1 MENILDKLNR
11 DLKKASENLSDREAR
26 YLVDLYYQMQDF
38 RIQATNQ
45 TRILTKED
53 AEEPHEV
60 IGFMGG
66 NYKTIEDNIK
76 ACLKVYAESKPVGR
90 WMLSICGIGPV
101 IAAGLLAHIDIKK
114 CETAGAI
121 WSFAGL
127 VPDVEWCKGQKR
139 PWNAKLKVLCWKIG
153 QSFMK
158 VSSNDKDYYGKIY
171 LNRKEYEAAKNE
183 AGEYKEIAEK
193 MLATK
198 VFKKKTK
205 AKECYEKGILP
216 PAHIDARARRYAV
229 KLFLSH
235 LHAVWYELDRGTP
248 PPKPFAISILGHAH
262 EVPIPNR
269 EFAC

>member
-66 NYKTIEDNIK
+66 NYKAIEDNIK
-76 ACLKVYAESKPVGR
+76 ACLKVYAESKPIGR
-90 WMLSICGIGPV
+90 WMLSIYGIGPV

-127 VPDVEWCKGQKR
+127 VPDVKWCKGQKR
-139 PWNAKLKVLCWKIG
+139 PWNAKLKTLCWKIG

-158 VSSNDKDYYGKIY
+158 VSSKDKDYYGKIY

-183 AGEYKEIAEK
+183 AGEYKEIADK

-205 AKECYEKGILP
+205 AKECPYQNQTSCGFPTENTLWRISYLFCICFQRP
-216 PAHIDARARRYAV
+216 PQSYPDCHPASGH
-229 KLFLSH
+229 S
-235 LHAVWYELDRGTP
+235 
-248 PPKPFAISILGHAH
+248 SIQT
-262 EVPIPNR
+262 R
-269 EFAC
+269 ET